1 MKRLVFVGSVN
12 TDTIAV
18 VPKLPG
24 TDERLLASQ
33 IVHGYGGNAATAA
46 VAAARLGAEA
56 AFVGP
61 VADDEQGRQIEV
73 ALARDGVDT
82 SGLVTVPEGCGG
94 ESVVLVDQS
103 SGTRAICV
111 RRPPAFVV
119 PDEGVAADLIRA
131 AAWVHVDYLGW
142 PAVRD
147 LVGDQP
153 HRVSVDAGNEIEGL
167 VLRGLGLYAPTIP
180 ALQRIY
186 GDLPA
191 EELVRQAQVA
201 GASCVVATNG
211 PDGCV
216 ALDESGR
223 YVEAGGFAVDVAS
236 SLGAGDVFHGA
247 LLVALARGDALAD
260 AMVYANGAAA
270 MSCRAIDGRSGI
282 PTDEELRAWLAL
294 NVRSGRD
301 AESA

>member
-1 MKRLVFVGSVN
+1 MKPLVFVGSVN

-46 VAAARLGAEA
+46 VAAARLGADV

-61 VADDEQGRQIEV
+61 VADDEQGRQVEL
-73 ALARDGVDT
+73 ALAREGVDT
-82 SGLVTVPEGCGG
+82 SGLVTVPAGTGG

-119 PDEGVAADLIRA
+119 PGDGIAAGLVRA

-142 PAVRD
+142 PAVQDVLRD
-147 LVGDQP
+147 EL
-153 HRVSVDAGNEIEGL
+153 HRVSVDAGNDIDGL
-167 VLRGLGLYAPTIP
+167 VLRGLGLYGPTIP
-180 ALQRIY
+180 ALRRLY
-186 GDLPA
+186 GDLPPA
-191 EELVRQAQVA
+191 DLVRQAQVA
-201 GASCVVATNG
+201 GAVRVVATNG

-216 ALDESGR
+216 AVDESGG
-223 YVEAGGFAVDVAS
+223 YVEAGGFVVDVAS

-247 LLVALARGDALAD
+247 LLVALARGDALPE

-270 MSCRAIDGRSGI
+270 LSCRAIDGRSGI
-282 PTDEELRAWLAL
+282 PTDEELRAWLAA
-294 NVRSGRD
+294 NVPAKS
-301 AESA
+301 